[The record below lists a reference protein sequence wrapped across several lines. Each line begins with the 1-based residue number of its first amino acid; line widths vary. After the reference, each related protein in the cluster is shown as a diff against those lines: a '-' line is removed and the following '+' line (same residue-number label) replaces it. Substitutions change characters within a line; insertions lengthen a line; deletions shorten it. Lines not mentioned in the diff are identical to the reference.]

1 MIFRFLPL
9 LCVSSLS
16 ACSAP
21 FPSCLSVLARL
32 VNLRWLSWIFRLTW
46 LTSGVCSVG
55 NSHFT
60 LDGYGGG
67 VDPCLCMRVGLQT
80 TCPVLP
86 QFIALHTDADVQPG
100 TQTHGGD
107 TQKHAAVAQKLLSCL
122 LYLGRGLTSNLWGQ
136 ECKIFVLFYCTAF
149 IYNLL
154 YTIIGNTDKHF
165 ILFSLNIIGRLDW
178 ISKLMCIRP
187 NSVQTFATLCSDDIT
202 HYFHIITGHKCVEG

>member
-1 MIFRFLPL
+1 MFLREKTFSSRWYSDFFPY
-9 LCVSSLS
+9 CVSLLS
-16 ACSAP
+16 QPAQLL
-21 FPSCLSVLARL
+21 FPTCLSVLARL

-67 VDPCLCMRVGLQT
+67 VDPCLCVWVGLQT

-86 QFIALHTDADVQPG
+86 QFIALHTTADVQPR

-107 TQKHAAVAQKLLSCL
+107 TQKQTAVAQKLLSCL
-122 LYLGRGLTSNLWGQ
+122 LYLGRGLTSNLRGQ

-154 YTIIGNTDKHF
+154 YTIVWNIDKHF
-165 ILFSLNIIGRLDW
+165 ILCSLNIRLD
-178 ISKLMCIRP
+178 
-187 NSVQTFATLCSDDIT
+187 
-202 HYFHIITGHKCVEG
+202 